1 MATIYRTASNL
12 WAVEAAG
19 YPPAVFFT
27 REAAQQA
34 VDAHNAAT
42 LQAPDDRAQIHQGQA
57 VQERYLSRWH
67 HIRRDQL

>member
-42 LQAPDDRAQIHQGQA
+42 AQIHQGQA
-57 VQERYLSRWH
+57 VQGQYLSRWH